1 MRPTTREQVIEAK
14 EEKKLEKFT
23 FPDFGTIEAENLEE
37 ATKIYIS
44 KK

>member
-1 MRPTTREQVIEAK
+1 MKTKKTEEIIEAK

>member
-1 MRPTTREQVIEAK
+1 MKPTKREELTEAK
-14 EEKKLEKFT
+14 EEKRLEKFT